1 MYNTNNLYKSHHMK
15 RMMII
20 SLIAVISIIAAIV
33 SCGSSDSW
41 ELDSKVRVK
50 MLAGGG
56 FVAEIK

>member
-1 MYNTNNLYKSHHMK
+1 MK

-41 ELDSKVRVK
+41 ELDSKVTVK